1 MGLFPEI
8 NRAWMTIGNKFF
20 LWDYHGSDVTS
31 WMESEEAII
40 DVILVRPKANVF
52 IESIQWL
59 LVVISPSEV
68 NLLGLSFKGDGNKKD
83 SAIIHQTG
91 LVFSTDQV
99 SLLSAVGTLE
109 GRIFCAGQD
118 GQIYELLY
126 QSDEG
131 WFSRKCRKINK
142 TGSILS
148 HLAPAFLTRPIND
161 NSDQAITS
169 LTYDSSRGLLWSLCE
184 GTGRIECH
192 FLGNDR
198 ASWEKIGV
206 YDDCSS
212 SISKFMT
219 QSGGNP
225 AAARIV
231 GIHPVSSDESSTIHL
246 IAVGSNGVRC
256 YFTTFRAS
264 GSVPCSVDL
273 LHVRLPPQDDLGG
286 RLVGIKRTGQQSLLA
301 GRLGSSTILRTSFY
315 KKGVFLASGTLGEE
329 EDMILCRSLNPSA
342 ALQSSATSVE
352 LEHSTD
358 IKIEG
363 RIWAISEN
371 SFEQQHQ
378 LSLIR
383 PLPTSSCWDE
393 ITKPHL
399 SESRIFLCLTNAGI
413 YTLEKERPVDA
424 LVRILSKSNGSLE
437 NEAVFDFYTRT
448 MATDQAIAL
457 TILML
462 ISKEFSDSTGGLV
475 KFWALQAISKFAGEP
490 SLSNTGSMNI
500 NITNLSSPA
509 VSSLLAGF
517 YRSFGKIVGGIWKKP
532 LSQLATSL
540 EIGVTMESLKKFSE
554 LFEQHGSLFMHARP
568 QLPAG
573 EEKLAAYQLEFDAL
587 VQLQKISNV
596 SQELLA
602 FILVCVDYGIN
613 LEKFSFD
620 GGIIIDFE
628 LLVTSS
634 VRTQALVHEIVQAL
648 VQKQLSL
655 QASVESLCQVL
666 KDRCPSFFTAAD
678 MMVYEGKEILERAF
692 KVPFGS
698 PLQEDLI
705 EEALKAFISAAPI
718 IVASNSFGEIIK
730 RLRILKAYP
739 GILKLTMSIV
749 PHLPEESDRQ
759 AFYDEVLQSFT
770 DLICSPDGQLDSCR
784 NKIFTACLHSD
795 NVEFLYRFYDWI
807 FEEQLASFTFL
818 NLSPTSKSEVLLV
831 NYLESKTF
839 SNGNQVCKET
849 GLIFCKYLIKVGN
862 NLKAAQILVKMATI
876 STNLIDLSERIQYL
890 SMAISNLKSVLN
902 ADSGISALSDLLEE
916 SEDRLEVA
924 LIQLEVLNQTKML
937 PNISELVIQE
947 LNSSLFSV
955 TDLFLRFTKPLN
967 LAEVSLLIIH
977 IAGHSDSLLVSQLW
991 QQALFKDTTER
1002 KSLEAIARCFPVL
1015 ATKLYP
1021 SEFAFPL
1028 AYLVDLIALVA
1039 YQQIEDGDIRDER
1052 VVIDW
1057 FVSLWKETPV
1067 PLVTLFDA
1075 LEKLLMPSG
1084 NSKFWT
1090 GQLARRAFLLRLL
1103 ISLAVNISKV
1113 DKSKEHHRKILEH
1126 LTVHSEDNQLPK
1138 EIKSEIK
1145 SAAEQIRKNL

>member
-31 WMESEEAII
+31 WMEAEEAII
-40 DVILVRPKANVF
+40 DVVLVRPKTNVF
-52 IESIQWL
+52 VDSIQWL
-59 LVVISPSEV
+59 LVIITPNEV
-68 NLLGLSFKGDGNKKD
+68 NLLGLSFKED
-83 SAIIHQTG
+83 SAILHQTG

-148 HLAPAFLTRPIND
+148 HLAPAFLKKSIND
-161 NSDQAITS
+161 NSDEAITS
-169 LTYDSSRGLLWSLCE
+169 LCYDSSRGLLWSLSE
-184 GTGRIECH
+184 GSGRIECY

-198 ASWEKIGV
+198 ASWEKIGA

-231 GIHPVSSDESSTIHL
+231 GIHPVSSDESSTLHL

-371 SFEQQHQ
+371 Q
-378 LSLIR
+378 LSVVR

-437 NEAVFDFYTRT
+437 NEAVVDFYTRT

-462 ISKEFSDSTGGLV
+462 ISREFSDSTGGLV

-490 SLSNTGSMNI
+490 SLSNSGSMNI

-509 VSSLLAGF
+509 LSSLIAGF
-517 YRSFGKIVGGIWKKP
+517 YRSFGKIVGGIWKKS
-532 LSQLATSL
+532 LNQLATSL
-540 EIGVTMESLKKFSE
+540 EIGVTMESLKKFSK

-568 QLPAG
+568 QLPG
-573 EEKLAAYQLEFDAL
+573 NEEKLAAYQIEFDAL

-596 SQELLA
+596 SLELLA
-602 FILVCVDYGIN
+602 FILICVDYGIN
-613 LEKFSFD
+613 LEKFAFD
-620 GGIIIDFE
+620 GGIMIDFE

-634 VRTQALVHEIVQAL
+634 IRTQALVHEIVQAL

-655 QASVESLCQVL
+655 QASVESLCHGL

-705 EEALKAFISAAPI
+705 EEALKAFISAAPK
-718 IVASNSFGEIIK
+718 IVASNTFGEIIK

-759 AFYDEVLQSFT
+759 ALYDEVLQSFT
-770 DLICSPDGQLDSCR
+770 DLICSPNGQLDSCR

-795 NVEFLYRFYDWI
+795 NVEFLYCFYDWV

-818 NLSPTSKSEVLLV
+818 TLSPTNKSDVLLE

-839 SNGNQVCKET
+839 ANGGQVCKET
-849 GLIFCKYLIKVGN
+849 GQIFCKYLIKVGN
-862 NLKAAQILVKMATI
+862 NLKAAQVLVKMATI
-876 STNLIDLSERIQYL
+876 STNLINLSERIQYL

-902 ADSGISALSDLLEE
+902 TDSGVSSLSDLLEE

-924 LIQLEVLNQTKML
+924 LLQFEVLNQTKAL
-937 PNISELVIQE
+937 PNISEPVIQE

-955 TDLFLRFTKPLN
+955 TDLFLRFAKPLN
-967 LAEVSLLIIH
+967 LAEASLFIIH
-977 IAGHSDSLLVSQLW
+977 LAGHSDPLLVSQLW
-991 QQALFKDTTER
+991 QQALFKDNTDR
-1002 KSLEAIARCFPVL
+1002 KSLETIARCFPVL

-1084 NSKFWT
+1084 NSKFWA
-1090 GQLARRAFLLRLL
+1090 GQIARKVFLLRLL
-1103 ISLAVNISKV
+1103 ISLAINIPKV
-1113 DKSKEHHRKILEH
+1113 EKSKEHHRKILDR
-1126 LTVHSEDNQLPK
+1126 LAAHSEDNQLPK
-1138 EIKSEIK
+1138 EIKSELK
-1145 SAAEQIRKNL
+1145 SAADQIRKNL